1 MGSPKTSRGALLRPR
16 EKDRTRG
23 TLGRSR
29 ICSPGWKG
37 PGIQEAAAPL
47 LVSSWGA
54 TLAFR
59 TFPRAGPQRLT
70 PGGRRSFAERGGD
83 GGIWA
88 TELLTWG
95 GWVFHH
101 PPALFPPRV
110 SQSRI
115 QHHGQLPGDSQES
128 GGVMTK
134 VTQRG
139 SGNAKMQPPELQ
151 PGPAHRV

>member
-115 QHHGQLPGDSQES
+115 QHHGQLPGGDSMILHIP
-128 GGVMTK
+128 VL
-134 VTQRG
+134 G
-139 SGNAKMQPPELQ
+139 SPCQCLTPICAEAPVLRPL
-151 PGPAHRV
+151 A

>member
-16 EKDRTRG
+16 EKDGTRG

-29 ICSPGWKG
+29 ICSPGRKG

-59 TFPRAGPQRLT
+59 
-70 PGGRRSFAERGGD
+70 
-83 GGIWA
+83 
-88 TELLTWG
+88 LLTWG
-95 GWVFHH
+95 GWVSHH